1 MATDKATE
9 GQIGFQ
15 QIGLGGVLK
24 QYRLLVPPNQREYS
38 WTEQEVTTLLQDF
51 ARSIS

>member
-1 MATDKATE
+1 MPEGK

-24 QYRLLVPPNQREYS
+24 QYKLVVPPNQRE
-38 WTEQEVTTLLQDF
+38 
-51 ARSIS
+51 ARSQSISSW